1 MLCFNRSPNASR
13 FPPFDPVR
21 EAGTRTGSAFSHR
34 RAHRHLPLQCGGAFV
49 DEGRVVA
56 GDQGGR
62 TKHGRR
68 QAGSRFWVIGF
79 GVTLQSVE

>member
-1 MLCFNRSPNASR
+1 VRIATFRCNAAAR
-13 FPPFDPVR
+13 
-21 EAGTRTGSAFSHR
+21 
-34 RAHRHLPLQCGGAFV
+34 CGAFV